1 MTPRL
6 RRRALLIGTEH
17 HDDARLDALPCTRAD
32 TAQLHE
38 VLGHPAIGGFETV
51 GIAHDLSA
59 AGLRSAI
66 AEFLD
71 GCEED
76 ELALLYISGHGARL
90 VESGGEFFF
99 MATDSDID
107 DLARTGVGA
116 SFVNERLEG
125 CFAQQ
130 KVAILDC
137 CHSGGFALGFRT
149 VDGPAKSA
157 TPARIG
163 VPLIARGVYVLSS
176 SAVEQA
182 SFGGGGSADAPEPSV
197 FTASVVET
205 LRTGAAGG
213 SVGGDV
219 TVDELFDAVSERLRG
234 SGQRPV
240 KSALHVDGPIQ
251 IASRPRGPVP
261 PTATSSTQTAPS
273 TGRPPPVAPDPQ
285 WPALLGY
292 FRDAVQA
299 GMAAF
304 ELLTVSGGPFACLP
318 GPERLLTADLDADD
332 CLPVPTDAAS
342 LVTTAVENR
351 LQLWAGWPAVILTE
365 RGRRQFAPLLIRRV
379 GVVTDDSGTA
389 RLKPDG
395 TVLPH
400 PGLARALLDED
411 GAAELLTTYQPSWRA
426 GERER
431 LGSDAAYLLHEL
443 DVHIVDE
450 LRPAALSERFDEA
463 GPGDGAVNVAV
474 LFATE
479 TTQYDNGLLADLDK
493 LRGMPDR
500 ITGTALAALLDH
512 GKPAYKG
519 SPVVSPL
526 PANAGQR
533 AVLQAAMTRR
543 LTVATGPPGTG
554 KSQLIVDV
562 VATAIAAGQSV
573 LVAST
578 NNGAVN
584 EVWRR
589 CDELV
594 PGSVVRTGSGENQAH
609 ELDGLEKLRKAPGPE
624 VTPDTLREAHRSAA
638 EQLDRC
644 RTTLQEVAER
654 ELCLIET
661 RARLRAAAGRLDVDP
676 AWRPATDVGRAQLL
690 SRIPSWLFG
699 EWLRNRLLRQAGVP
713 GPCRDTAE
721 TCRALRDFA
730 DAVARWEQL
739 RNAAARTPPDD
750 MLATNL
756 DAAQIAMSAASAN
769 LLQAA
774 THTAAQHGQDKIRER
789 MKALKANKGT
799 RGMADVLAHVRGWA
813 VTCQSARR
821 FPLCPALFDLVVI
834 DEASQC
840 PIPHVVPLLFR
851 ARRAL
856 IVGDVMQLPHISE
869 LSPRRDRELRNRH
882 GIGSAWVDEHCQ
894 SVRRHSAFHAAQRA
908 VSGGSLMLDEHYR
921 SHPEIAALA
930 NRLFYG
936 GELTVLTEIRGR
948 PALTGRSIRWRD
960 VQGRSIRGPNGGS
973 WRNADEAAETVA
985 CVEQL
990 LAQLPP
996 EATIGVVTPYAA
1008 QSNDLKQ
1015 RFRVATDKTGDRVRV
1030 GTVHTFQGGERDVM
1044 VLTLVAGHNVL
1055 PHNFHWIDRQPQLWN
1070 VAITRARS
1078 NLIVIGDRELWRR
1091 RGGVGAEL
1099 AAASGTARDEPGQDE
1114 ELRTRLY
1121 RHLHRDD
1128 PAVQLRVVVNG
1139 HIADA
1144 RLGDGSAVLLDP
1156 GTPSGRDPAA
1166 HLEQMLRRRRLLAGP
1181 DARAARR
1188 IPVWTLDEA

>member
-1 MTPRL
+1 MRQ
-6 RRRALLIGTEH
+6 RRSDSPTTAARSVDRHEH

-163 VPLIARGVYVLSS
+163 VPLTARGVYVLSS

-182 SFGGGGSADAPEPSV
+182 SFGGADAPEPSV

-351 LQLWAGWPAVILTE
+351 LQLWAGRPAVILTE

-411 GAAELLTTYQPSWRA
+411 DAAELLTTYQPSWRA

-479 TTQYDNGLLADLDK
+479 TTQYDKGLLADLDK

-512 GKPAYKG
+512 GKLAYKG
-519 SPVVSPL
+519 SLVVSPL
-526 PANAGQR
+526 PANARQR

-594 PGSVVRTGSGENQAH
+594 PGSVVRTGSGVNQAH
-609 ELDGLEKLRKAPGPE
+609 ELDGLEKLCKAPGPE
-624 VTPDTLREAHRSAA
+624 VTPATLREAHRSAA
-638 EQLDRC
+638 KQLDRC
-644 RTTLQEVAER
+644 RTTLQEVAEC

-676 AWRPATDVGRAQLL
+676 AWRPAQGHEGDGGRPGARPRLGGDVPIRTPLPAL
-690 SRIPSWLFG
+690 P
-699 EWLRNRLLRQAGVP
+699 GVVRP
-713 GPCRDTAE
+713 RRHRRGQPVPNPARRSTAVPRPARPHCRRCHAAAAHQ
-721 TCRALRDFA
+721 R
-730 DAVARWEQL
+730 AVAAPRPG
-739 RNAAARTPPDD
+739 AA
-750 MLATNL
+750 
-756 DAAQIAMSAASAN
+756 
-769 LLQAA
+769 
-774 THTAAQHGQDKIRER
+774 
-789 MKALKANKGT
+789 
-799 RGMADVLAHVRGWA
+799 
-813 VTCQSARR
+813 QSARDR
-821 FPLCPALFDLVVI
+821 LRLGRRALPVRPTPLRLPRRPARRQRRQPD
-834 DEASQC
+834 
-840 PIPHVVPLLFR
+840 

-856 IVGDVMQLPHISE
+856 PQPS
-869 LSPRRDRELRNRH
+869 RDRRAGEPAVLRRRAHRAHRNSWPPCTH
-882 GIGSAWVDEHCQ
+882 GPIHPLARCAGAVDPGTERRIVAQRRRSGRDCRVRRAVAGATPAGGHNW
-894 SVRRHSAFHAAQRA
+894 RRHSLSRPEQRPETAARRRQGQARRPR
-908 VSGGSLMLDEHYR
+908 SGGYR
-921 SHPEIAALA
+921 SHVSRRRTRCHSPHAGSRPQCACAQLSLDRPAAAALERRDHPSPLEPHRDRGPGA
-930 NRLFYG
+930 VVPPWWSRCRACG
-936 GELTVLTEIRGR
+936 GLWNSTRRARTRRGTPNPALPPPASRRPGR
-948 PALTGRSIRWRD
+948 P
-960 VQGRSIRGPNGGS
+960 
-973 WRNADEAAETVA
+973 
-985 CVEQL
+985 
-990 LAQLPP
+990 
-996 EATIGVVTPYAA
+996 TPCRC
-1008 QSNDLKQ
+1008 Q
-1015 RFRVATDKTGDRVRV
+1015 RT
-1030 GTVHTFQGGERDVM
+1030 H
-1044 VLTLVAGHNVL
+1044 
-1055 PHNFHWIDRQPQLWN
+1055 
-1070 VAITRARS
+1070 
-1078 NLIVIGDRELWRR
+1078 RR
-1091 RGGVGAEL
+1091 RP
-1099 AAASGTARDEPGQDE
+1099 AR
-1114 ELRTRLY
+1114 
-1121 RHLHRDD
+1121 
-1128 PAVQLRVVVNG
+1128 
-1139 HIADA
+1139 
-1144 RLGDGSAVLLDP
+1144 
-1156 GTPSGRDPAA
+1156 
-1166 HLEQMLRRRRLLAGP
+1166 
-1181 DARAARR
+1181 
-1188 IPVWTLDEA
+1188 